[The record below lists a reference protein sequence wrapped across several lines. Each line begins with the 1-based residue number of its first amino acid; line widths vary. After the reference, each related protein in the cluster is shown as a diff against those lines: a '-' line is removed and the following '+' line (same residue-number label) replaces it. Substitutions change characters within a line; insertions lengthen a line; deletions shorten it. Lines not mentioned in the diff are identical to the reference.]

1 MAAAAGIL
9 FTFSLSSCS
18 GHNTSDASSDRST
31 IDTTLHA
38 TEIDMTVLS
47 AVRSYALPD
56 TAATDSLY
64 LSIAADM
71 QWPKIIG
78 HHDIKVLQDS
88 IRRICFPS
96 DARDDI
102 EQALLS
108 YVADI
113 RQAGFNSEDA
123 TSITRVVQENT
134 NSYSIS
140 TTGKFLDF
148 GKRLITYQA
157 EKYAYLGGAHPNTSI
172 KIFTF
177 DLMRGKVITIK
188 DLISAEKMPLF
199 TIGLKKQLADQ
210 CELTIAE
217 LNQDLLV
224 KEFTVSNDIY
234 IEDGFIYVHYD
245 PYEILPYSM
254 GPINV
259 EMSPYEYSSL
269 LTPYGKE
276 LLLD

>member
-1 MAAAAGIL
+1 MKPTILMAAAAGIL

-188 DLISAEKMPLF
+188 DLISAEK
-199 TIGLKKQLADQ
+199 IDRKS
-210 CELTIAE
+210 
-217 LNQDLLV
+217 V
-224 KEFTVSNDIY
+224 V
-234 IEDGFIYVHYD
+234 
-245 PYEILPYSM
+245 
-254 GPINV
+254 
-259 EMSPYEYSSL
+259 
-269 LTPYGKE
+269 
-276 LLLD
+276 